1 MYVARLHSY
10 VVAGRYVSNVK
21 LANLEVYTASLN
33 VYIWLRYTISNNIL
47 HAQFFTYSIFC
58 IFHT

>member
-33 VYIWLRYTISNNIL
+33 VYI
-47 HAQFFTYSIFC
+47 
-58 IFHT
+58 